1 MQRILSGIQ
10 PTGDIHLGNYFGAI
24 RNWKDIQDDY
34 ICFFSV
40 VDYHSMTMPY
50 KASSLRENTWKMVFQ
65 LLACEIKPEKL
76 FIQSLVP
83 EHTELCWILSC
94 VCSFGELSRMTQF
107 KDKMDQLKTQD
118 KDSLASAGLFMYP

>member
-24 RNWKDIQDDY
+24 RNWKAIQDDY

-50 KASSLRENTWKMVFQ
+50 KAS
-65 LLACEIKPEKL
+65 
-76 FIQSLVP
+76 
-83 EHTELCWILSC
+83 
-94 VCSFGELSRMTQF
+94 
-107 KDKMDQLKTQD
+107 
-118 KDSLASAGLFMYP
+118 

>member
-76 FIQSLVP
+76 
-83 EHTELCWILSC
+83 
-94 VCSFGELSRMTQF
+94 
-107 KDKMDQLKTQD
+107 
-118 KDSLASAGLFMYP
+118 